1 MACYRIYRLD
11 PAGRI
16 TGAYPI
22 ACRSDAVALNVARQV
37 WQWAA
42 GVEVWEGIRRVAR
55 LAPDQL
61 LTGFA
66 RLTPSPVSE
75 VNPAA

>member
-1 MACYRIYRLD
+1 
-11 PAGRI
+11 
-16 TGAYPI
+16 
-22 ACRSDAVALNVARQV
+22 VALNVARRV

-61 LTGFA
+61 RTDL
-66 RLTPSPVSE
+66 
-75 VNPAA
+75 AA